1 MFPPPRVSV
10 GHYLRRNQ
18 AEERALVVLALGLP
32 YWIAEEEGL
41 YHLFVEEPDAPR
53 VAAEL
58 ADYEAERRDLFRE
71 RSRALPAPP
80 LPRGGGASLVVY
92 GWMMALFY
100 LVQQEAGRWWL
111 ELGSARAAAILGGE
125 WWRTLT
131 ALTLHGSLEHLLA
144 NLGVGM
150 IFAAALLPW
159 LGVGGTWLGFL
170 AAGAL
175 GNAINA
181 WVYGGSGHDAIGAS
195 TAVFGALGLLV
206 GWQVAALVRR
216 RQTRLR
222 VLFVPVAA
230 GVALFAFLGI
240 GEEHS
245 NVDVLGHLWGM
256 AAGGAL
262 GLGLGWSRKAPCFPP
277 RLDRVLAWLALG
289 LPWVCWAIALYG
301 KPYGAA

>member
-1 MFPPPRVSV
+1 VFPPPRISV

-41 YHLFVEEPDAPR
+41 YHLFVEETHAPR

-58 ADYEAERRDLFRE
+58 ASYEAERRDLHRE
-71 RSRALPAPP
+71 RHKRLPTPP
-80 LPRGGGASLVVY
+80 LPKGGVISLVVY
-92 GWMMALFY
+92 GWVLAIFFMI
-100 LVQQEAGRWWL
+100 QQAADPGWSR
-111 ELGSARAAAILGGE
+111 LGSARSSSILAGE
-125 WWRTLT
+125 WWRTVT

-144 NLGVGM
+144 NLVVGA

-170 AAGAL
+170 ASGAL

-181 WVYGGSGHDAIGAS
+181 WVYGGSGHDSIGAS

-206 GWQVAALVRR
+206 GWQVSALLRR

-245 NVDVLGHLWGM
+245 NIDVMGHLWGM
-256 AAGGAL
+256 VAGG
-262 GLGLGWSRKAPCFPP
+262 GLGLAFGWGHGREVAPTPAFG
-277 RLDRVLAWLALG
+277 RTLGWLALT
-289 LPWVCWAIALYG
+289 LPWLCWGIAL
-301 KPYGAA
+301 AVQ